1 MQIRSNFSINFIL
14 LQNQNFPHLLNFY
27 EPFINPSITH
37 DPSHKIKQMCKIVFY
52 VFFISL
58 CAMKNLK
65 NDQCLSGQI
74 RKMTIKQNINVL
86 KNVCKLIVKL
96 DHLENVLRNRLRI
109 PINLFL
115 GATSHHKCIFRRK
128 LDFFFDFLRG
138 EIMVFND
145 CTTSIIL
152 TVSCKLEWIVW
163 QWELI

>member
-1 MQIRSNFSINFIL
+1 MQIRSNFLHKLHSTSKSKFSASFKFLRTIH
-14 LQNQNFPHLLNFY
+14 Q
-27 EPFINPSITH
+27 SITH
-37 DPSHKIKQMCKIVFY
+37 DPSHKIKKICKIVFY

-128 LDFFFDFLRG
+128 LVFF
-138 EIMVFND
+138 
-145 CTTSIIL
+145 
-152 TVSCKLEWIVW
+152 
-163 QWELI
+163 LIFCEVR